1 MKNLGAIRHSAT
13 HENAEF
19 PCRIGGGTLALFT
32 VHHPPSTSSPRPE
45 GGTTPVPWRLFAAPL
60 LRETLR
66 MKNLYQPAATTEIK
80 QRIAQI
86 RPDSA
91 RHWGKMNSAQ
101 ALAHCA
107 GALEIAV
114 GDTVAPRMFVGRII
128 GGLIKSKVVGD
139 DKPLRRNSPTM
150 PTLIIVDECDLQKEQ
165 ARLATLVDRFATTGP
180 SGCTRSA
187 HSFFGRMTPDEWA
200 ILMYKHLDHHLR
212 QFGV

>member
-1 MKNLGAIRHSAT
+1 
-13 HENAEF
+13 
-19 PCRIGGGTLALFT
+19 
-32 VHHPPSTSSPRPE
+32 
-45 GGTTPVPWRLFAAPL
+45 
-60 LRETLR
+60 
-66 MKNLYQPAATTEIK
+66 MKNLYQPATTAEIK

-91 RHWGKMNSAQ
+91 RQWGKMNSAQ

-107 GALEIAV
+107 RALEIAV

-139 DKPLRRNSPTM
+139 DEPLRRNSPTM
-150 PTLIIVDECDLQKEQ
+150 PTLIIVEDCDLQKEQ
-165 ARLATLVDRFATTGP
+165 ARLTALIDRFAAGP
-180 SGCTRSA
+180 SGCTTSA
-187 HSFFGRMTPDEWA
+187 HSFFGRMTPDEWS